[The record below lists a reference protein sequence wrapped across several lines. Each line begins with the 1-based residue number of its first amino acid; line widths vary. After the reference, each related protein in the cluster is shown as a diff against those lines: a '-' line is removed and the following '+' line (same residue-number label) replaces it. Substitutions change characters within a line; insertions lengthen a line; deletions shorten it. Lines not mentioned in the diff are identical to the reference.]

1 MIAYL
6 SGPMRGKKDYKK
18 AFNEAAEK
26 LKKGGATV
34 INPAGMESVAGD
46 LPYEAMMKL
55 DLAMLAQADTIVML
69 SGWEKSLGANREL
82 GFAMGAGK
90 QIVEFD
96 KIEFEEGGDDGRGTD
111 GRS

>member
-26 LKKGGATV
+26 LKKGGVTV

-90 QIVEFD
+90 QVVEFD
-96 KIEFEEGGDDGRGTD
+96 KITFEEESDAGRTE
-111 GRS
+111 